1 MGKKLK
7 SVQSINVKRSSS
19 KGDGHK
25 SVSPLYPVSTDGSKI
40 IYELGY
46 YRNYRFLFD
55 PEDKSLE
62 VYTDDVEE
70 KLYKLTE
77 YSKYHVIKSTAFSH
91 INILQWHIVSE
102 EYKLPILSDIG
113 FDGKVPNNFKVIAI
127 WQLAPKSYMRLEVS
141 YGNNV
146 SVLPAKD
153 MKSRIYGADGN
164 SVTDENLLRN
174 ENIYYTQLSSITQQI
189 YNWMNSGD
197 LNSYSNNIMKWIKE
211 NNLL

>member
-1 MGKKLK
+1 MGKKSK

-19 KGDGHK
+19 KGEGHK
-25 SVSPLYPVSTDGSKI
+25 SVSPLYPVSTDGYKV

-46 YRNYRFLFD
+46 YRQYRFLFD

-62 VYTDDVEE
+62 VYTIDVED
-70 KLYKLTE
+70 KLYKLID
-77 YSKYHVIKSTAFSH
+77 SAKYNVIKNTAFSR
-91 INILQWHIVSE
+91 INILQWDIVSE
-102 EYKLPILSDIG
+102 YRKLPVLSDIR

-127 WQLAPKSYMRLEVS
+127 WQIAPKSYMRLEAS

-146 SVLPAKD
+146 SAVPAKD
-153 MKSRIYGADGN
+153 RKSRIYGADGN
-164 SVTDENLLRN
+164 SVKDESLLRN
-174 ENIYYTQLSSITQQI
+174 ETLYYTQLSLITQQI
-189 YNWMNSGD
+189 HNWMNSGD